1 MKTFLFTKRISC
13 NISINSNN
21 IYSRFLSDSFNSKDN
36 SNIQEQVEHNK
47 DWDTSQN
54 NPSKININ
62 WMMKDLN
69 MILVKLLMM
78 KS

>member
-1 MKTFLFTKRISC
+1 MVIRTRMPCDTLVSKTIYFKFMKTFLFTKRIPC

-47 DWDTSQN
+47 D
-54 NPSKININ
+54 
-62 WMMKDLN
+62 
-69 MILVKLLMM
+69 
-78 KS
+78 